1 MRLLMTNKELA
12 DLIFPNITKTPEDY
26 EAMYPK
32 RDLMEGAKVVRFAP
46 SPTGF
51 MHIGNMMSA
60 TINYV
65 LAKSSGGVF
74 FLRNEDTDQARS
86 VEGAVEFIHHVLN
99 YYGIYPDEY
108 EYNGK
113 TVGNYGPYIQSE
125 RIEIYHAFIKYL
137 ISIGRAYPC
146 FLTSDELNEI
156 REYQAKSK
164 KRIGIYGR
172 YAKFR
177 DISNDEAA
185 RRIKNGEK
193 YVIRFRSK
201 GDFNRKFIFED
212 LTKGKIEM
220 PENDI
225 DVPIMKS
232 ENLLPTYHFAHV
244 VDDHLMRT
252 THVVRGEEWMS
263 SVPLHYELFNAFG
276 YKMPKYIH
284 TSLILKKDG
293 DTIRKISKRKDP
305 EALMFYYEEKGYP
318 TLAVIDAVLTI
329 ANSNFEEWRTNNPD
343 KPFYE
348 FPFSPKKMSS
358 SGALFDLDKLD
369 NISKNY
375 ISKMSASK
383 LYEEYLTWAKK
394 YDEHVYELISKY
406 KEDTINFL
414 NIERETKKPR
424 KDYENYSSIFP
435 KTWYMY
441 DEEWN
446 KTISYEFTKIIN
458 KDEIKSIMQACLDQY
473 DSNDVEEVW
482 FSKIK
487 ELCDQMGYQ
496 SNMKV
501 YKENPDQY
509 KGSIADFTTVIRVV
523 LTTSNMTPNLYDIM
537 KILGRKRM
545 IERLNIFIEKYN

>member
-1 MRLLMTNKELA
+1 MTNQELA
-12 DLIFPNITKTPEDY
+12 DLIFPNITKTPSDY
-26 EAMYPK
+26 ETMYPD
-32 RDLMEGAKVVRFAP
+32 RNLSEGAKVVRFAP

-65 LAKSSGGVF
+65 LARSSGGVF
-74 FLRNEDTDQARS
+74 YLRNEDTDQARS
-86 VEGAVEFIHHVLN
+86 VEGAIEFIYHTLN
-99 YYGIYPDEY
+99 HYGINPQEY
-108 EYNGK
+108 EFKGK

-125 RIEIYHAFIKYL
+125 RIDIYHAYIKYL
-137 ISIGRAYPC
+137 ISIGKAYPC
-146 FLTSDELNEI
+146 FLTSEELTEI
-156 REYQAKSK
+156 REYQSKSK

-177 DISNDEAA
+177 DVSNDEAA

-193 YVIRFRSK
+193 FTIRFRSE
-201 GDFNRKFIFED
+201 GDFNKKFVFED

-263 SVPLHYELFNAFG
+263 SVPIHYELFKAFSF
-276 YKMPKYIH
+276 KMPKYIH

-293 DTIRKISKRKDP
+293 DTVRKISKRKDP
-305 EALMFYYEEKGYP
+305 EALMFFYEEKGYP
-318 TLAVIDAVLTI
+318 ALAVIDAVLTI
-329 ANSNFEEWRTNNPD
+329 ANSNFEEWRTNNPL

-348 FPFSPKKMSS
+348 FSFSPKKMSS

-375 ISKMSASK
+375 ISKMSA
-383 LYEEYLTWAKK
+383 EELFEQYREWAKK
-394 YDEHVYELISKY
+394 YDQRVYELINKY
-406 KEDTINFL
+406 KDDTILFL
-414 NIERETKKPR
+414 NIEREGKKPR
-424 KDYENYSSIFP
+424 KDYENYSSIFS
-435 KTWYMY
+435 KTWYLY

-446 KTISYEFTKIIN
+446 RELKYDFGKINNKEEIVKIMEEYLNNYYN
-458 KDEIKSIMQACLDQY
+458 KDDT
-473 DSNDVEEVW
+473 EEEW
-482 FSKIK
+482 FNKIK
-487 ELCDQMGYQ
+487 ELCEDMGYAA
-496 SNMKV
+496 NMKE
-501 YKENPDQY
+501 YKENPEKF
-509 KGSIADFTTVIRVV
+509 KGNVADFTTAMRVL
-523 LTTSNMTPNLYDIM
+523 LTTSSMTPNLYDIM
-537 KILGRKRM
+537 NILGKDRMLKRL
-545 IERLNIFIEKYN
+545 EIFKNNY

>member
-1 MRLLMTNKELA
+1 MTNKELA

-26 EAMYPK
+26 EKMYPERNLK
-32 RDLMEGAKVVRFAP
+32 EGAKVVRFAP

-65 LAKSSGGVF
+65 LAKSSGGIF
-74 FLRNEDTDQARS
+74 YLRNEDTDQARS
-86 VEGAVEFIHHVLN
+86 VDGAVEFIHHVLSH
-99 YYGIYPDEY
+99 YDIYPDEY
-108 EYNGK
+108 EFEGK

-125 RIEIYHAFIKYL
+125 RMEIYHAFIKYL
-137 ISIGRAYPC
+137 ITIGRAYPC

-156 REYQAKSK
+156 REYQSKSK

-177 DISNDEAA
+177 DVSNEEKAE
-185 RRIKNGEK
+185 RIKDGEK
-193 YVIRFRSK
+193 FTIRFRSE
-201 GDFNRKFIFED
+201 GDFNKKFIFED

-263 SVPLHYELFNAFG
+263 SVPLHYDLFKTFG

-318 TLAVIDAVLTI
+318 TLAVLDAVLTI

-375 ISKMSASK
+375 ISKMSAIK
-383 LYEEYLTWAKK
+383 LYEEYLVWAKK
-394 YDEHVYELISKY
+394 YNEHVYELISKY
-406 KEDTINFL
+406 KEDTITFL

-424 KDYENYSSIFP
+424 KDYENYISIFP
-435 KTWYMY
+435 KTWYIY
-441 DEEWN
+441 DEEWD
-446 KTISYEFTKIIN
+446 KELKYDFAKITD
-458 KDEIKSIMQACLDQY
+458 KEEIKAIMDDYLNNYYNESDT
-473 DSNDVEEVW
+473 EEVW
-482 FSKIK
+482 FNKIK
-487 ELCDQMGYQ
+487 ELCDKMGYA
-496 SNMKV
+496 SNMKE
-501 YKENPDQY
+501 YKENPDHF
-509 KGSIADFTTVIRVV
+509 KGNVADFTTAMRVV
-523 LTTSNMTPNLYDIM
+523 LTTSSMTPNLYDIM
-537 KILGRKRM
+537 KLLGKTRM
-545 IERLNIFIEKYN
+545 LKRLNIFTQKY

>member
-1 MRLLMTNKELA
+1 MTNQELA
-12 DLIFPNITKTPEDY
+12 DLIFPNITKTPSDY
-26 EAMYPK
+26 EAMYPD
-32 RDLMEGAKVVRFAP
+32 RNLGEGAKVVRFAP

-65 LAKSSGGVF
+65 LARSSGGVF
-74 FLRNEDTDQARS
+74 YLRNEDTDQARS
-86 VEGAVEFIHHVLN
+86 VEGAIEFIYHTLN
-99 YYGIYPDEY
+99 HYGINPQEY
-108 EYNGK
+108 EFKGK

-125 RIEIYHAFIKYL
+125 RIDIYHAYIKYL
-137 ISIGRAYPC
+137 ISIGKAYPC
-146 FLTSDELNEI
+146 FLTSEELTEI
-156 REYQAKSK
+156 REYQSKSK

-177 DISNDEAA
+177 DVSNDEAA

-193 YVIRFRSK
+193 FTIRFRSE
-201 GDFNRKFIFED
+201 GDFNKKFVFED

-263 SVPLHYELFNAFG
+263 SVPIHYELFKAFSF
-276 YKMPKYIH
+276 KMPKYIH

-305 EALMFYYEEKGYP
+305 EALMFFYEEKGYP
-318 TLAVIDAVLTI
+318 ALAVIDAVLTI
-329 ANSNFEEWRTNNPD
+329 ANSNFEEWRTNNPL

-375 ISKMSASK
+375 ISKMSA
-383 LYEEYLTWAKK
+383 EELFEQYREWAKK
-394 YDEHVYELISKY
+394 YDQRVYELINKY
-406 KEDTINFL
+406 KDDTILFL
-414 NIERETKKPR
+414 NIEREGKKPR
-424 KDYENYSSIFP
+424 KDYENYSSIFS
-435 KTWYMY
+435 KTWYLY

-446 KTISYEFTKIIN
+446 RELKYDFGKINNKEEIVKIMEEYLNNYYN
-458 KDEIKSIMQACLDQY
+458 KDDT
-473 DSNDVEEVW
+473 EEEW
-482 FSKIK
+482 FNKIK
-487 ELCDQMGYQ
+487 ELCEDMGYAA
-496 SNMKV
+496 NMKE
-501 YKENPDQY
+501 YKENPEKF
-509 KGSIADFTTVIRVV
+509 KGNVADFTTAIRVL
-523 LTTSNMTPNLYDIM
+523 LTTSSMTPNLYDIM
-537 KILGRKRM
+537 NILGKDRMLKRL
-545 IERLNIFIEKYN
+545 EIFKNNY

>member
-1 MRLLMTNKELA
+1 MTNQELA
-12 DLIFPNITKTPEDY
+12 DLIFPNITKTPSDY
-26 EAMYPK
+26 ETMYPD
-32 RDLMEGAKVVRFAP
+32 RNLSEGAKVVRFAP

-65 LAKSSGGVF
+65 LARSSGGVF
-74 FLRNEDTDQARS
+74 YLRNEDTDQARS
-86 VEGAVEFIHHVLN
+86 VEGAIEFIYHTLN
-99 YYGIYPDEY
+99 HYGINPQEY
-108 EYNGK
+108 EFKGK

-125 RIEIYHAFIKYL
+125 RIDIYHAYIKYL
-137 ISIGRAYPC
+137 ISIGKAYPC
-146 FLTSDELNEI
+146 FLTSEELTEI
-156 REYQAKSK
+156 REYQSKSK

-177 DISNDEAA
+177 DVSNDEAA

-193 YVIRFRSK
+193 FTIRFRSE
-201 GDFNRKFIFED
+201 GDFNKKFVFED

-263 SVPLHYELFNAFG
+263 SVPIHYELFKAFSF
-276 YKMPKYIH
+276 KMPKYIH

-305 EALMFYYEEKGYP
+305 EALMFFYEEKGYP
-318 TLAVIDAVLTI
+318 ALAVIDAVLTI
-329 ANSNFEEWRTNNPD
+329 ANSNFEEWRTNNPL

-375 ISKMSASK
+375 ISKMSA
-383 LYEEYLTWAKK
+383 EELFEQYREWAKK
-394 YDEHVYELISKY
+394 YDQRVYELINKY
-406 KEDTINFL
+406 KDDTILFL
-414 NIERETKKPR
+414 NIEREGKKPR
-424 KDYENYSSIFP
+424 KDYENYSSIFS
-435 KTWYMY
+435 KTWYLY

-446 KTISYEFTKIIN
+446 RELKYDFGKINNKEEIVKIMEEYLNNYYN
-458 KDEIKSIMQACLDQY
+458 KDDT
-473 DSNDVEEVW
+473 EEEW
-482 FSKIK
+482 FNKIK
-487 ELCDQMGYQ
+487 ELCEDMGYAA
-496 SNMKV
+496 NMKA
-501 YKENPDQY
+501 YKENPEKF
-509 KGSIADFTTVIRVV
+509 KGNVADFTTAMRVL
-523 LTTSNMTPNLYDIM
+523 LTTSSMTPNLYDIM
-537 KILGRKRM
+537 NILGKDRMLKRL
-545 IERLNIFIEKYN
+545 EIFKNNY

>member
-1 MRLLMTNKELA
+1 MTNQELA
-12 DLIFPNITKTPEDY
+12 DLIFPNITKTPSDY
-26 EAMYPK
+26 ETMYPD
-32 RDLMEGAKVVRFAP
+32 RNLSEGAKVVRFAP

-65 LAKSSGGVF
+65 LARSSGGVF
-74 FLRNEDTDQARS
+74 YLRNEDTDQARS
-86 VEGAVEFIHHVLN
+86 VEGAIEFIYHTLN
-99 YYGIYPDEY
+99 HYGINPQEY
-108 EYNGK
+108 EFKGK

-125 RIEIYHAFIKYL
+125 RIDIYHAYIKYL
-137 ISIGRAYPC
+137 ISIGKAYPC
-146 FLTSDELNEI
+146 FLTSEELTEI
-156 REYQAKSK
+156 REYQSKSK

-177 DISNDEAA
+177 DVSNDEAA

-193 YVIRFRSK
+193 FTIRFRSE
-201 GDFNRKFIFED
+201 GDFNKKFVFED

-263 SVPLHYELFNAFG
+263 SVPIHYELFKAFSF
-276 YKMPKYIH
+276 KMPKYIH

-305 EALMFYYEEKGYP
+305 EALMFFYEEKGYP
-318 TLAVIDAVLTI
+318 ALAVIDAVLTI
-329 ANSNFEEWRTNNPD
+329 ANSNFEEWRTNNPL

-375 ISKMSASK
+375 ISKMSA
-383 LYEEYLTWAKK
+383 EELFEQYREWAKK
-394 YDEHVYELISKY
+394 YDQRVYELINKY
-406 KEDTINFL
+406 KDDTILFL
-414 NIERETKKPR
+414 NIEREGKKPR
-424 KDYENYSSIFP
+424 KDYENYSSIFS
-435 KTWYMY
+435 KTWYLY

-446 KTISYEFTKIIN
+446 RELKYDFGKINNKEEIAKIMEEYLNNYYN
-458 KDEIKSIMQACLDQY
+458 KDDT
-473 DSNDVEEVW
+473 EEEW
-482 FSKIK
+482 FNKIK
-487 ELCDQMGYQ
+487 ELCEDMGYAA
-496 SNMKV
+496 NMKE
-501 YKENPDQY
+501 YKENPEKF
-509 KGSIADFTTVIRVV
+509 KGNVADFTTAIRVL
-523 LTTSNMTPNLYDIM
+523 LTTSSMTPNLYDIM
-537 KILGRKRM
+537 NILGKDRMLKRL
-545 IERLNIFIEKYN
+545 EIFKNNY

>member
-1 MRLLMTNKELA
+1 MTNKELA

-26 EAMYPK
+26 EAMYPE
-32 RDLMEGAKVVRFAP
+32 RNLSEGAKVVRFAP

-60 TINYV
+60 VINYV
-65 LAKSSGGVF
+65 LAKGSNGVF

-86 VEGAVEFIHHVLN
+86 VDGAVEFIHHILN
-99 YYGIYPDEY
+99 TYNIAPNEY
-108 EYNGK
+108 EFNGK
-113 TVGNYGPYIQSE
+113 VIGNYGPYIQSE
-125 RIEIYHAFIKYL
+125 RIEIYHAFVKYL

-146 FLTSDELNEI
+146 FLTSEELEEI
-156 REYQAKSK
+156 REYQSKSK

-172 YAKFR
+172 YAKYR
-177 DISNDEAA
+177 YLTPEEAA
-185 RRIKNGEK
+185 EKIRNGEK
-193 YVIRFRSK
+193 FVIRFKSE
-201 GDFNRKFIFED
+201 GDFNKKFVFDD

-220 PENDI
+220 PENDL

-232 ENLLPTYHFAHV
+232 GDLLPTYHFAHL

-263 SVPLHYELFNAFG
+263 SVPLHYELFKSMG

-318 TLAVIDAVLTI
+318 TIAVIDAVLTI

-375 ISKMSASK
+375 ISKMKASE
-383 LYEEYLTWAKK
+383 LYDEYLQWAKE
-394 YDEHVYELISKY
+394 YNEDVYNLINKY
-406 KEDTINFL
+406 KNETIAFL

-424 KDYENYSSIFP
+424 KDYENYSSIFN
-435 KTWYMY
+435 KIWYMY
-441 DEEWN
+441 DEEWDRDL
-446 KTISYEFTKIIN
+446 SYEFGKIN
-458 KDEIKSIMQACLDQY
+458 EKDEIINIMEEYLNNYY
-473 DSNDVEEVW
+473 DVNDTQDEW
-482 FSKIK
+482 FNKIK
-487 ELCDQMGYQ
+487 LLCDKLGYA
-496 SNMKV
+496 SDMKA
-501 YKENPDQY
+501 YKENPEAY
-509 KGSIADFTTVIRVV
+509 KGNVADFTTAMRVV
-523 LTTSNMTPNLYDIM
+523 LTTSAMTPNLYDIM
-537 KILGRKRM
+537 NILGKDRMLKRLE
-545 IERLNIFIEKYN
+545 ILKERY